1 MVKYLY
7 GSLNVNNSS
16 NVSLDLLKYLEVK
29 KLEFWLSY
37 IIALMIANSKLVYGL
52 IKLLNM
58 LSPKRISKYL
68 KYFLLALSLFTRNTV
83 FLAVSLIF
91 MLHSESM
98 KDFRVKFSW
107 IILHADMLVVDAWRL
122 TDMKLH

>member
-1 MVKYLY
+1 
-7 GSLNVNNSS
+7 
-16 NVSLDLLKYLEVK
+16 
-29 KLEFWLSY
+29 
-37 IIALMIANSKLVYGL
+37 MIANSKLVYGL

-98 KDFRVKFSW
+98 KDFRVKLSW

-122 TDMKLH
+122 TDMILHKSYIHFYIDYFYSLQSKLLVISAFVFFDLLSSYS